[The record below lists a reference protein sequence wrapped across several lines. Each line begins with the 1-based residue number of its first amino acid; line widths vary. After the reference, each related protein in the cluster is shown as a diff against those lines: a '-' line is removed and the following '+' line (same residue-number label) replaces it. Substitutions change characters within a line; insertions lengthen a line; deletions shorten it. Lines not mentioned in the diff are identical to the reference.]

1 MKLQK
6 MLNEISQLQSVLQQR
21 QEENELKHNDLM
33 VALNNHDSRMSYL
46 ETELEQTKIQNI
58 ALTQVCSLL
67 YEELLVYT
75 NPRELIEKEFGFNF
89 GDDGLDIDF
98 GSEDDEDEFDLD
110 NDEEL
115 W

>member
-1 MKLQK
+1 MKLTK
-6 MLNEISQLQSVLQQR
+6 KAVLAA
-21 QEENELKHNDLM
+21 NDLM

-75 NPRELIEKEFGFNF
+75 NSRELIEKEFGFSF
-89 GDDGLDIDF
+89 GEDGLEIDF
-98 GSEDDEDEFDLD
+98 GSEDDDEESDLD
-110 NDEEL
+110 NDDES